1 MTRKK
6 RRLMLVG
13 LGMLLLGS
21 ATALTLTAFQDN
33 LVFFYSPSDVQE
45 KHVDPGRRFRLGG
58 LVEEGSV
65 HKDGTTVR
73 FNVTDLNNSLPVSFT
88 GILPD
93 LFREGQGVVAE
104 GALDGSGTFKA
115 VEVLA
120 KHDENY
126 MPPEVAESL
135 KKSGKWTGAE
145 TERMKEQGHPAG
157 MTAPASAK

>member
-13 LGMLLLGS
+13 LGMLLLAT
-21 ATALTLTAFQDN
+21 ATALVLTAFQDN
-33 LVFFYSPSDVQE
+33 LVFFYSPTDVQE
-45 KHVDPGRRFRLGG
+45 KGVDPGRRFRLGG

-65 HKDGTTVR
+65 VKDGATVR
-73 FNVTDLNNSLPVSFT
+73 FAVTDLNASVAVSFT

-104 GALDGSGTFKA
+104 GAIQADGTFKA
-115 VEVLA
+115 AEVLA

-126 MPPEVAESL
+126 MPPEVADAL

-145 TERMKEQGHPAG
+145 TDRLRHQGDSP
-157 MTAPASAK
+157 APAVTQAQ